1 MYQDET
7 RIRKEKERT
16 YQQNFLKE
24 GRKIEISLEVLK
36 RKEFFRYLINSENR
50 YSDMSVTE
58 KRHGYLKE

>member
-24 GRKIEISLEVLK
+24 GRKIEISFEVLK

-50 YSDMSVTE
+50 YSDMSATE